1 MILSAVA
8 LTLAAVSQVKAGEA
22 LLPPR
27 AQGNQIHKVSGMNND
42 PDLVAQRQMAQNGAS
57 LSPRALGN
65 QITKVTGTNNDRDLV
80 AELQGQ
86 DGSPHNKSVPATTA
100 PTYQIAP
107 VK

>member
-22 LLPPR
+22 LLSPR
-27 AQGNQIHKVSGMNND
+27 AQGNQIHKVSGLNND
-42 PDLVAQRQMAQNGAS
+42 PELAAQRQMTQNGAS

-65 QITKVTGTNNDRDLV
+65 QITKVTGTNNDPDLV
-80 AELQGQ
+80 AALQGQ
-86 DGSPHNKSVPATTA
+86 SGAPHDKSLSAESA